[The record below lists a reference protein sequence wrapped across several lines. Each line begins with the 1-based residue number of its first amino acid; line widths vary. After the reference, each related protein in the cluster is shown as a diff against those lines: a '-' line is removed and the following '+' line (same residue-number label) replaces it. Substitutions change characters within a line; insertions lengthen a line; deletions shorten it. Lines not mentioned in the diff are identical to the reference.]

1 MTDTRDIV
9 ESAAIN
15 LAHALFA
22 RLVDIENFAVTT
34 AAELRSEILAS
45 ATLHVRNLHQRTG
58 DDANLGSARV
68 VCRALYGSTQPPAE
82 FWRTKLGGDVSWAIG
97 YPQPTASPS
106 TVADILGCSRSY
118 VSRLI
123 REGTLTVDE
132 FGFGQVW
139 SDTIRAYARRTA
151 AHNRGGH
158 RD

>member
-1 MTDTRDIV
+1 VTDTRDIV

-34 AAELRSEILAS
+34 ASELRSEILAS

-68 VCRALYGSTQPPAE
+68 VCRALYGSGEPPATW
-82 FWRTKLGGDVSWAIG
+82 WRTKLGGDVAWAIG
-97 YPQPTASPS
+97 YPTPTASPS
-106 TVADILGCSRSY
+106 ATADVLGCSRSY

-123 REGTLTVDE
+123 REGALITDPDN
-132 FGFGQVW
+132 GRIW
-139 SDTIRAYARRTA
+139 SDTIRLYARRPA
-151 AHNRGGH
+151 AANRGGS